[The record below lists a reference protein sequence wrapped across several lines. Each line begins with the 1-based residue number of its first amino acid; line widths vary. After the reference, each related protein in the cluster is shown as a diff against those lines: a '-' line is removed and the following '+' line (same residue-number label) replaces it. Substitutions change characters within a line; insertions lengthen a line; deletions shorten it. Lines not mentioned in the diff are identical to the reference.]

1 MTHTH
6 NHHDTIIPS
15 KPVKASKNNKY
26 YCPMHCEGE
35 KLYDEP
41 GNCPVCGMHLVP
53 MNPTDEDNTY
63 QGLLKKFKVAALF
76 TVPIFIISMG
86 EMIPGNPIVE
96 ILPPNISNWLQF
108 LFSLPVIFYATWMF
122 FQRAWLSIRTWNLN
136 MFTLIGIGA
145 GAAFLFSVFALL
157 FPSFFPDQF
166 KGHDGY
172 VHLYFEAATVILT
185 LVLLG
190 QLLESRAHSQTS
202 GAVKALLELSPTDA
216 IRVVDGQDELISIHD
231 IQKGYL
237 LRVKPGEKIPVDGKI
252 ELPGLTTAV
261 LCGLCSPKSSKA
273 STSRESSTAL
283 LRLLIH
289 TSICVM
295 FTSEV
300 ISGAKA
306 SASLKCSRKY

>member
-1 MTHTH
+1 
-6 NHHDTIIPS
+6 
-15 KPVKASKNNKY
+15 
-26 YCPMHCEGE
+26 
-35 KLYDEP
+35 LYDEP

-190 QLLESRAHSQTS
+190 QLLES
-202 GAVKALLELSPTDA
+202 
-216 IRVVDGQDELISIHD
+216 
-231 IQKGYL
+231 
-237 LRVKPGEKIPVDGKI
+237 
-252 ELPGLTTAV
+252 
-261 LCGLCSPKSSKA
+261 
-273 STSRESSTAL
+273 
-283 LRLLIH
+283 
-289 TSICVM
+289 
-295 FTSEV
+295 
-300 ISGAKA
+300 
-306 SASLKCSRKY
+306 